1 MFMASVIVRCRRGAV
16 VYLAV
21 FLLTVTA
28 APHHHLNDLEDLF
41 LDQRSDSGTIIQAIG
56 PATAPGALTIRPAR
70 LIPDVPCPACFTR
83 DFSCAPTAEF
93 LFVANLGLLP
103 LFPSPPDL
111 ARPALT
117 LADAVSRA
125 PPTSS

>member
-1 MFMASVIVRCRRGAV
+1 MTSVVGSRWRRGAGI
-16 VYLAV
+16 YLAV
-21 FLLTVTA
+21 FFLTVTA
-28 APHHHLNDLEDLF
+28 APHHHLNDLEDLI

-56 PATAPGALTIRPAR
+56 PATAPGALTFRPVQ

-83 DFSCAPTAEF
+83 DFSCAPTAP
-93 LFVANLGLLP
+93 FVLVADLGLLP
-103 LFPSPPDL
+103 PLPSPPDL

-125 PPTSS
+125 PPTRS

>member
-1 MFMASVIVRCRRGAV
+1 MFTASVIVRCRHGAS

-21 FLLTVTA
+21 FLLVVTA
-28 APHHHLNDLEDLF
+28 APHHHLNDLEDLI

-56 PATAPGALTIRPAR
+56 PATAPGSLTIRPVR
-70 LIPDVPCPACFTR
+70 LIPDIPCPACFTR
-83 DFSCAPTAEF
+83 DFSCAPTAP
-93 LFVANLGLLP
+93 FVFFANLGLLP
-103 LFPSPPDL
+103 LALPLPGL

-125 PPTSS
+125 PPARS